1 MFGSCSFMI
10 GFLRNCGKLDSARAM
25 RHNINMEIS
34 GRVHN
39 GVVVLDGDA
48 SLPEG
53 MAVKVFVQT
62 PLIFHVSENQK
73 RLEFPLVHS
82 SAPGSIDL
90 TNEQIYEIL
99 DDEDVESIKKTWND
113 PS

>member
-1 MFGSCSFMI
+1 
-10 GFLRNCGKLDSARAM
+10 M

-62 PLIFHVSENQK
+62 PLIFHVSENKK
-73 RLEFPLVHS
+73 RLEFPLVLS

>member
-10 GFLRNCGKLDSARAM
+10 GFLRDCGKLDSARAM
-25 RHNINMEIS
+25 HQNINMEIS

-53 MAVKVFVQT
+53 VAIRVFVQP
-62 PLIFHVSENQK
+62 PLVIHVAENQ
-73 RLEFPLVHS
+73 REVEFPLIRS
-82 SAPGSIDL
+82 CAPGSLHL
-90 TNEQIYEIL
+90 TNEMIGQIL
-99 DDEDVESIKKTWND
+99 DEEDAAR
-113 PS
+113 